1 MDTTT
6 FLWVLTC
13 VTSRRLTVTSPNV
26 SPMRTTSPTLKARV
40 YVRIV
45 PAMMFES
52 AVEEEN
58 ETSRPRKSE
67 IPWNAGVCEPGIYG
81 KAPTKAT
88 ASSNARTSLY
98 VGSAQSAGNEER
110 RMLPT
115 SISLKTM
122 RTTLNTRKV
131 VRAMTA
137 R

>member
-6 FLWVLTC
+6 FLYVRTC
-13 VTSRRLTVTSPNV
+13 VTSRRLIVTSPNV
-26 SPMRTTSPTLKARV
+26 SPMRTMSPTLKARV

-45 PAMMFES
+45 PAMMFER
-52 AVEEEN
+52 AELEES

-67 IPWNAGVCEPGIYG
+67 IPWNAGVCEPGMYG

-88 ASSNARTSLY
+88 ASSSVRTSLY
-98 VGSAQSAGNEER
+98 VGSAQSSGNEER

-115 SISLKTM
+115 SISLKTK
-122 RTTLNTRKV
+122 RTTLSTRRV
-131 VRAMTA
+131 VTAMTA